1 MGVLSVDGSQEAQQ
15 GMDDSGDA
23 RPVVLVVEDF
33 EDNRFMMRRLLE
45 MDGYRVIE
53 AINGQEAVAM
63 AESERPQMILMDLSL
78 PQIDGMAATRRIRQL
93 DGMSKVPIVAISAH
107 DTADFR
113 NDALAAGC
121 NEYLTKPVDF
131 DRLENL
137 LRELVKE

>member
-1 MGVLSVDGSQEAQQ
+1 MGAENGAEKT
-15 GMDDSGDA
+15 
-23 RPVVLVVEDF
+23 VLVVEDF

-45 MDGYRVIE
+45 MGGYHVIE
-53 AINGQEAVAM
+53 AINGQEAVTL
-63 AESERPQMILMDLSL
+63 AERAHPNLILMDLSL
-78 PQIDGMAATRRIRQL
+78 PQIDGLAATRRIRQL
-93 DGMSKVPIVAISAH
+93 DGMARVPIVAISAH

-137 LRELVKE
+137 LRELLKE